1 MVRSQHL
8 NDGASRPLR
17 ISQLARAAGVGVE
30 TVRFYQRKGLM
41 PAPTGEARGGRHYGD
56 DDVRRLRFIRQSQ
69 AAGFTLRE
77 IARLLDLDRMDDR
90 AEARAMARER
100 IAALD
105 IEIARMQQARAA
117 LEKLAREC
125 ASGDTGVGAGPC
137 PILTAFEPG

>member
-1 MVRSQHL
+1 MVRSQQL
-8 NDGASRPLR
+8 NDGASHPFR
-17 ISQLARAAGVGVE
+17 ISELARAAGVGVE

-41 PAPTGEARGGRHYGD
+41 AAPTGEATGGRHYGD
-56 DDVRRLRFIRQSQ
+56 DDLRRLRFIRQSQ

-90 AEARAMARER
+90 AEARAMARDR
-100 IAALD
+100 ISALD

-125 ASGDTGVGAGPC
+125 AGGGAGPC